1 MANVKNWKV
10 DQASN
15 FLFTIQY
22 KDPNGNPIDLTS
34 FDVRMDIKS
43 TPGSKKIL
51 ASCTI
56 GDGIEVIPEIGRI
69 DINLSAE
76 KTKLIAYPKSAY
88 DLVIESPSGIITRL
102 LEGYLEVSRA
112 VTDIVN

>member
-1 MANVKNWKV
+1 MASVKNWKV

-22 KDPNGNPIDLTS
+22 KNPNGDPIDLTS
-34 FDVRMDIKS
+34 YDVRMDIKS
-43 TPGSKKIL
+43 APGAKKIL
-51 ASCTI
+51 ASLTI
-56 GDGIEVIPEIGRI
+56 GDGITVSPIIGKI
-69 DINLSAE
+69 DVNMSAE

-88 DLVIESPSGIITRL
+88 DLVIESSSGIITRL

-112 VTDIVN
+112 VTDIVE

>member
-1 MANVKNWKV
+1 MASVKNWKV

-15 FLFTIQY
+15 FLFSIQY
-22 KDPNGNPIDLTS
+22 KNPNGDPINLTS
-34 FDVRMDIKS
+34 YNVRMDIKS
-43 TPGSKKIL
+43 APGSKKVL

-56 GDGIEVIPEIGRI
+56 GDGITVTPLTGS
-69 DINLSAE
+69 ININVSAE

-88 DLVIESPSGIITRL
+88 DLVIESSTGTITRL

-112 VTDIVN
+112 VTDIV

>member
-1 MANVKNWKV
+1 MAGLKNWKV

-15 FLFTIQY
+15 FIFTIQY
-22 KDPNGNPIDLTS
+22 KDPNGNPINLTS

-51 ASCTI
+51 ASCII
-56 GDGIEVIPEIGRI
+56 GDGLEVDPEIGRI
-69 DINLSAE
+69 DVNVSAN

>member
-22 KDPNGNPIDLTS
+22 KDPSGEPIDLTS

-43 TPGSKKIL
+43 SPGSKKVL
-51 ASCTI
+51 ASCII

-69 DINLSAE
+69 NVNVSAE

-88 DLVIESPSGIITRL
+88 DLVIESTGGIITRL